1 MNGFKRNVLVL
12 KKNRIQ
18 PGPSV
23 VLPCSRAAISEP
35 LRKPGETSLTGAAQA
50 RIVESNSDY
59 VILEVICSCGQKSF
73 IQCNYGNVAGS
84 PAQQEIR
91 S

>member
-1 MNGFKRNVLVL
+1 MNGIQQKIRVL
-12 KKNRIQ
+12 KKSQIR
-18 PGPSV
+18 PGSAV
-23 VLPCSRAAISEP
+23 QLPCSRLGAAEP
-35 LRKPGETSLTGAAQA
+35 FRKVSSAGPSGAAQA

-59 VILEVICSCGQKSF
+59 VILEVVCGCGQKHF

-84 PAQQEIR
+84 PAQQENQ

>member
-1 MNGFKRNVLVL
+1 MNGFKRKIRIL
-12 KKNRIQ
+12 KKNQ
-18 PGPSV
+18 VQTGTSV
-23 VLPCSRAAISEP
+23 VLPCSRTAGAEP
-35 LRKPGETSLTGAAQA
+35 FRKQGDSSQSGAAQA

-59 VILEVICSCGQKSF
+59 VILEVICGCGQKSF